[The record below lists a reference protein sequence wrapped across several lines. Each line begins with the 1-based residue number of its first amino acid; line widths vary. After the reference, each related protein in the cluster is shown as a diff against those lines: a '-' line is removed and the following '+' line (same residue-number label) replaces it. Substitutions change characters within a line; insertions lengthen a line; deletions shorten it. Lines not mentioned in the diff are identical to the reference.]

1 MSELLAP
8 TVTEMIACAEREI
21 RLRKHV
27 YPRLVREVRMTQTTA
42 DRELE
47 VMRAIHDWLMQ
58 QYIEG
63 TGPSV

>member
-1 MSELLAP
+1 
-8 TVTEMIACAEREI
+8 
-21 RLRKHV
+21 
-27 YPRLVREVRMTQTTA
+27 MTQTAA